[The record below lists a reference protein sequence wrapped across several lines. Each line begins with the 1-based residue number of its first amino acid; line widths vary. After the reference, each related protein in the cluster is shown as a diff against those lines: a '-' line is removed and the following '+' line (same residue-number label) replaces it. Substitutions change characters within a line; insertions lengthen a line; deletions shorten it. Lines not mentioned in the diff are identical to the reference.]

1 MKGEIKVKE
10 VAVKDNG
17 MTGVLY
23 SPSQASEK
31 LPGIILLSGSD
42 GGIPG
47 ENAIPK
53 SFIEELVS
61 HGYIVLALAYFGVD
75 DLPSDLENIDLKYF
89 ESAIQWFQLHP
100 DVKKDGI
107 VIMGQSRGGELAL
120 ILGTVLNTLKAI
132 VAYAPSSMITGGF
145 PYPNQPAWKY
155 NNHPLTP
162 YLGALSGID
171 PNLTELDDLN
181 KSTHEKLIPIHA
193 NTEQDPFIIADLFSA
208 RNLIEHAK
216 LAEIPVE
223 KINCPILLFSGGK
236 DAIWTSTYYCKSI
249 IKRLNAHK
257 SPVKCKHVNYEDAGH
272 GLIAS
277 YDGPIYHPVGKFWC
291 KLGGTP
297 EGNKIANQESF
308 KETIKF
314 LSE

>member
-1 MKGEIKVKE
+1 VKE
-10 VAVKDNG
+10 VAIKDNG
-17 MTGVLY
+17 ITGILY
-23 SPSQASEK
+23 SPSQVSEK
-31 LPGIILLSGSD
+31 LTGIILLSGSD

-47 ENAIPK
+47 ANAIPK
-53 SFIEELVS
+53 NFIEELVRN
-61 HGYIVLALAYFGVD
+61 GFIVLALAYFGVD

-100 DVKKDGI
+100 NVKKDGI

-120 ILGTVLNTLKAI
+120 ILGTVLNKLKAI

-145 PYPNQPAWKY
+145 PYPNQPAWKFKD
-155 NNHPLTP
+155 HALTP
-162 YLGALSGID
+162 YLGALSGND
-171 PNLTELDDLN
+171 PKLTESDDLIH
-181 KSTHEKLIPIHA
+181 STHKKLIPIHA

-208 RNLIEHAK
+208 RNLKENAK

-223 KINCPILLFSGGK
+223 KINCPILLFSGSK

-249 IKRLNAHK
+249 IKRLNAHN
-257 SPVKCKHVNYEDAGH
+257 SLIKCKHVNYEDAGH

-277 YDGPIYHPVGKFWC
+277 YDGSIYHPVGKFWC

-297 EGNKIANQESF
+297 EGNKIANQESADSNAKCNTPF
-308 KETIKF
+308 F
-314 LSE
+314 A